1 MKKLFKGILKEYHDV
16 ITEWDEPN
24 TRIFDGKEVVGRPTR
39 GFGNSNF
46 YYAGKYMRPEPWDS
60 HPLIKEI
67 KEKSEQI
74 VSEEVGKEVEFT
86 FCLCGYYSTEG
97 EGIPHHSDTVPKNSD
112 LVFSISLGGARI
124 MEWRTYLTAIKEGSD
139 TSRLAIWD
147 RPPEIEELYIL
158 EQGDALLFD
167 GMSQMFSTHA
177 ILPFPKAEERTN
189 LTFRT
194 GL

>member
-177 ILPFPKAEERTN
+177 ILPIAEAEERIN